1 MGLQVK
7 ALVERAVMVLVW
19 VVVQVEKAEEVVVT
33 VGMATIGVVSMRA
46 AGELVVTVMGIVAVR
61 TAVVLTGLLGVSVTV
76 MAAASVVT
84 VAGMVPVVT
93 MAEATKSETTAGV
106 MTKPLG
112 PTTRAPVQET
122 PEVPVS

>member
-1 MGLQVK
+1 M
-7 ALVERAVMVLVW
+7 VERAVMVLVW